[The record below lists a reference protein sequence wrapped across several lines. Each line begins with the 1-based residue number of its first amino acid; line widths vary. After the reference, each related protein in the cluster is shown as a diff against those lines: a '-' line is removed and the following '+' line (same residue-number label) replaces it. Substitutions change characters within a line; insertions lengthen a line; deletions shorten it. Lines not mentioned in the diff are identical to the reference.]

1 MKPERENP
9 LIGIVGVCASG
20 KSTLIARLTE
30 LGCNCR
36 HIAQEHSYVQTM
48 WKQLTDPDIL
58 IYLEVSYAMTI
69 QRRKLDWSLEE
80 FEEQIRRLADA
91 KEHADIVIDTDS
103 LTAEEVAAQAMTRI
117 RTLMS
122 SR

>member
-1 MKPERENP
+1 M
-9 LIGIVGVCASG
+9 
-20 KSTLIARLTE
+20 
-30 LGCNCR
+30 
-36 HIAQEHSYVQTM
+36 QTM

-69 QRRKLDWSLEE
+69 QRRKLDWSLDE
-80 FEEQIRRLADA
+80 FDEQIRRLADA

-103 LTAEEVAAQAMTRI
+103 LTAEEVAAQAVTRI
-117 RTLMS
+117 RALMS